1 MAHRGYLAT
10 HQSRSRRLHPQLVDV
25 APDPV
30 FAGLVRPDQR
40 VLGSVEVLRGMPVL
54 RLVAAA
60 DMAAAQAQSQVDP
73 GVAGLQALLAAI
85 GVRGDVSDL
94 VQVRA
99 LDRHLTPSALD
110 EPSVYQPQDL
120 NCTRAG

>member
-1 MAHRGYLAT
+1 MAHRGYPAT

-60 DMAAAQAQSQVDP
+60 DMAAAQAQPPVDP
-73 GVAGLQALLAAI
+73 GVARLHALLATI
-85 GVRGDVSDL
+85 GGW
-94 VQVRA
+94 
-99 LDRHLTPSALD
+99 RHLSDPTA
-110 EPSVYQPQDL
+110 VRT
-120 NCTRAG
+120 CGR